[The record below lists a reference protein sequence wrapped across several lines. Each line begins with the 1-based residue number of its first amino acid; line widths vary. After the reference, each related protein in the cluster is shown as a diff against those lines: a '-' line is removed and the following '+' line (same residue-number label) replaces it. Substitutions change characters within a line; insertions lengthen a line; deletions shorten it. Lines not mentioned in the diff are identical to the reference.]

1 MESLES
7 RGYTIQ
13 DQLSKGQYTSVLAA
27 YSTLHHSKV
36 AVKLLPP
43 IDVKCTLVRN
53 AALGGEWIVDLPS
66 EVTRLVHSLNLII
79 SASGYCDYARLLV
92 GLWAGA

>member
-13 DQLSKGQYTSVLAA
+13 DQLSKGQYTSVLSA
-27 YSTLHHSKV
+27 YSTLHQSKV

-53 AALGGEWIVDLPS
+53 AALGGEWMVDLPS
-66 EVTRLVHSLNLII
+66 EVTTCSQSSSTRVITFILKYS
-79 SASGYCDYARLLV
+79 CKARQH
-92 GLWAGA
+92 